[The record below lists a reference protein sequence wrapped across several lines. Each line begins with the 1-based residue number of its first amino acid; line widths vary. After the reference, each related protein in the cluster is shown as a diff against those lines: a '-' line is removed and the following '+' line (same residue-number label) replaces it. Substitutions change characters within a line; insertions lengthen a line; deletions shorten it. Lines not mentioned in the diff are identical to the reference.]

1 MATIDPSTNL
11 GKLRLRCADYGDLPY
26 LPDSVYTQT
35 LTDNNNSLP
44 TSAKICATYI
54 LGMLSFKTHRKIGL
68 QLENWSGEAFT
79 QYKSYLLLIT
89 TNPNFMDISP
99 IPYNVNGDALHPL
112 IQFSKDWN
120 LNYAQI
126 TQSQQM
132 KWDALG
138 SPSSSDTWNWPQ

>member
-11 GKLRLRCADYGDLPY
+11 GKLRLRCADFGDIPY

-35 LTDNNNSLP
+35 LLDNNNSLP
-44 TSAKICATYI
+44 VSAKICATYI
-54 LGMLSFKTHRKIGL
+54 LGTLAFKTHRKIGL
-68 QLENWSGEAFT
+68 QLEVWGAEAFT
-79 QYKSYLLLIT
+79 AYKQYLVLIV

-99 IPYNVNGDALHPL
+99 IPYNVNGTALHPL
-112 IQFSKDWN
+112 MQFSKDWN

-126 TQSQQM
+126 TQSQQLS
-132 KWDALG
+132 WDAIG